1 MNVKRRPSRKSVKQK
16 PQFDLIPPE
25 KWNKLSKE
33 DRDVLRK
40 YRSHYRWVKD
50 WGEQID
56 QKKSEID
63 VLKKKVDRKLYEMNK
78 LNTDL
83 DHIREDYDFNG
94 SFVRQ
99 NKYTNKKGKVTEY
112 WSVCI
117 TFRTGEGKK
126 TRLFPLGNTK
136 TIKDHMLSYFKSSPF
151 FKNSYDKHKT
161 RITKKFKDFMVE
173 ECKIG
178 EIYEV
183 CFDKCLEN
191 PKGFREGGDGTKL
204 TLSDFYP
211 ISTK

>member
-83 DHIREDYDFNG
+83 DHIRENYDFSM
-94 SFVRQ
+94 SFLVIL
-99 NKYTNKKGKVTEY
+99 E
-112 WSVCI
+112 I
-117 TFRTGEGKK
+117 TFEV
-126 TRLFPLGNTK
+126 
-136 TIKDHMLSYFKSSPF
+136 LSSVF
-151 FKNSYDKHKT
+151 
-161 RITKKFKDFMVE
+161 E
-173 ECKIG
+173 
-178 EIYEV
+178 
-183 CFDKCLEN
+183 
-191 PKGFREGGDGTKL
+191 
-204 TLSDFYP
+204 
-211 ISTK
+211 